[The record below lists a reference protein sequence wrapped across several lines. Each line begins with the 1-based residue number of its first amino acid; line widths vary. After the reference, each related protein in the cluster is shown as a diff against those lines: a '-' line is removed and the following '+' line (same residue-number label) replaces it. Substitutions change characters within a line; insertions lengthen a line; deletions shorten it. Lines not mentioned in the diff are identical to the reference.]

1 MDDMDGRVA
10 IVTGAAT
17 GIGRASAVAF
27 ARRGARV
34 VVADVNDDAAQE
46 TVALVKDAGTDA
58 RFVHTDVT
66 SADSVAAMVA
76 TAIDSFGRLDFAHN
90 NAGMSGTAAGVVD
103 CTEEQW
109 NRTIALNLTGVW
121 LCMKHEI
128 PRMLEIGGGAI
139 VNTSSGAGLV
149 GFAALPAYVASKHGV
164 IGLTKSAALE
174 LVRQGVRVNAICPG
188 TTRTPMIEGYIGGDA
203 NVERMMT
210 AASPLGRMATPEEM
224 AEAAVWLCSD
234 AASFVNGVALP
245 VDAGAVAQ

>member
-1 MDDMDGRVA
+1 MDGRVA